1 MARLI
6 AGIDVGNSTT
16 EAAIAE
22 IDGSFAPPR
31 FLSSSRVPTTGI
43 KGTLGNIPGI
53 VHALREALEP
63 AGLAMRDLDL
73 VLLNEATP
81 VIGDIAME
89 TITETIITESTMIGH
104 NPNSPA
110 ASASASARPSTFAT
124 FRAPTA
130 TGRSWSSSPVR
141 LTSRRPRWSS
151 AAPWSAV

>member
-89 TITETIITESTMIGH
+89 TLTETIITESTMIGH
-104 NPNSPA
+104 NPNSPGGVGVVGKTIHIRDL
-110 ASASASARPSTFAT
+110 S
-124 FRAPTA
+124 RANGDGLLLVIVPA
-130 TGRSWSSSPVR
+130 R
-141 LTSRRPRWSS
+141 LTSRRRDGHRQRHG
-151 AAPWSAV
+151 AR